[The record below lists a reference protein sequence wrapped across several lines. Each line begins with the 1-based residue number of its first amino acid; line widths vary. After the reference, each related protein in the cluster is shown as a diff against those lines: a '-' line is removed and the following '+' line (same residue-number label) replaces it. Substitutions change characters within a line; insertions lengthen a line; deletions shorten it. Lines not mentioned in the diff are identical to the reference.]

1 VERQREVSEERVEAG
16 LRELESLGFGPVRER
31 TESGARRSSVERA
44 GEMLDELRE
53 RGMLPTK
60 DSRERRAIVD
70 DRVAVLGEWLDR
82 DRASVLSR
90 QGQEQA
96 LKDRGV
102 HLDQWIER
110 KLRTNET
117 ATVFSADDALA
128 RRQQMEVGLPG
139 NGAELSEHN
148 IVELPESG
156 TRLAV
161 EQTTAHQAAEITAP
175 RASDAPGL
183 EM

>member
-1 VERQREVSEERVEAG
+1 
-16 LRELESLGFGPVRER
+16 
-31 TESGARRSSVERA
+31 
-44 GEMLDELRE
+44 
-53 RGMLPTK
+53 
-60 DSRERRAIVD
+60 
-70 DRVAVLGEWLDR
+70 
-82 DRASVLSR
+82 
-90 QGQEQA
+90 
-96 LKDRGV
+96 
-102 HLDQWIER
+102 
-110 KLRTNET
+110 
-117 ATVFSADDALA
+117 
-128 RRQQMEVGLPG
+128 MEVGLPG